1 MVCSNSARAAA
12 PRRARSLAAVS
23 TLIVVALALAC
34 SSHAKSA
41 GDDSTST
48 AASAGSLADSAAPAP
63 VKGKVHIEVGSGPL
77 AGTYDATM
85 TDGGCSYGLTGPGA
99 WGNQYS
105 VDKKD
110 PKAFTSLQ
118 LIVPDTKAAAAG
130 TTVFHLTA
138 GFGPLF
144 GSGATSYDINTTP
157 QGTQGGSGKVTVD
170 DKGTTGKVT
179 FDVKSANGVALKG
192 TIDCNSVMRA
202 S

>member
-1 MVCSNSARAAA
+1 
-12 PRRARSLAAVS
+12 LAAVS
-23 TLIVVALALAC
+23 TLMVAAITFAC

-41 GDDSTST
+41 GDDSTT
-48 AASAGSLADSAAPAP
+48 TVASAGSLADRATTPAP

-157 QGTQGGSGKVTVD
+157 QGTQAGSGKVTVD

-179 FDVKSANGVALKG
+179 FDVKSANGVALTG
-192 TIDCNSVMRA
+192 TIECNSVMRMG
-202 S
+202 

>member
-23 TLIVVALALAC
+23 TLVFAALSVAC
-34 SSHAKSA
+34 SSHDKSA
-41 GDDSTST
+41 AGDSTST
-48 AASAGSLADSAAPAP
+48 VAAAGSLADSATPAPA
-63 VKGKVHIEVGSGPL
+63 KGKVHLEVGSGPR
-77 AGTYDATM
+77 AGAYDATM
-85 TDGGCSYGLTGPGA
+85 TDGGCSYGLTSPGS

-118 LIVPDTKAAAAG
+118 LIVPDAKAAAAG
-130 TTVFHLTA
+130 TSVFQLTA

-144 GSGATSYDINTTP
+144 GSGATSYDVNTTGK
-157 QGTQGGSGKVTVD
+157 GTQGGSGKVTVD
-170 DKGTTGKVT
+170 DKDTTGKVT
-179 FDVKSANGVALKG
+179 FDVKTAEGVALKG
-192 TIDCNSVMRA
+192 TIDCSAVMRA